1 MIELLFCMI
10 LIFLYYLICICVYI
24 IWNNIKNKRIKKSLD
39 VINRQ
44 AYEIIVNESK
54 NLNQK
59 KNLNNRDIKKLK
71 QKLKNKDYQKH
82 IIKYLLF
89 KENKEEIIEFMNE
102 VKITNLILDK
112 KEKDEFDKAYKI
124 YIIGEFNIHKQYE
137 YLMNNIGNDSVYI
150 QINILKALSKLG
162 NKIDFIDSLKKIM
175 TSSSLIHE
183 KVLIDILYTFYESDR
198 SLNKDLENEL
208 KNEDDTLNKIIIYH
222 FINTKYEDAKGIIYD
237 LVADNS
243 IDTEVKIACIKYFAE
258 IKYFKV
264 ESILI
269 ELLGSEKWEIR
280 AISASALKEYKN
292 EKVIEELE
300 KSITDEVWYVRQN
313 SAKSLYHLVGEKDK
327 LKSIIEGDDKYASD
341 SLISTYSE
349 QDIIMKEIVEEVEY
363 DLK

>member
-1 MIELLFCMI
+1 
-10 LIFLYYLICICVYI
+10 
-24 IWNNIKNKRIKKSLD
+24 
-39 VINRQ
+39 
-44 AYEIIVNESK
+44 
-54 NLNQK
+54 
-59 KNLNNRDIKKLK
+59 
-71 QKLKNKDYQKH
+71 
-82 IIKYLLF
+82 
-89 KENKEEIIEFMNE
+89 MNE

-222 FINTKYEDAKGIIYD
+222 FINIKYEDAKGIIYD

>member
-1 MIELLFCMI
+1 MIELLFYMI

-39 VINRQ
+39 AINRQ
-44 AYEIIVNESK
+44 AYEIIINESK
-54 NLNQK
+54 NLREKKSLDK
-59 KNLNNRDIKKLK
+59 KNIKKLK
-71 QKLKNKDYQKH
+71 RKLKSENYQKH
-82 IIKYLLF
+82 IIKYLVS
-89 KENKEEIIEFMNE
+89 KENKKEIIEFMNE

-137 YLMNNIGNDSVYI
+137 YLMNNIENSPIYI

-162 NKIDFIDSLKKIM
+162 NKIDFIASLKKVM
-175 TSSSLIHE
+175 KSSSLIHE
-183 KVLIDILYTFYESDR
+183 KVLIDIVYTFYESDR
-198 SLNKDLENEL
+198 FLNKDLENEL
-208 KNEDDTLNKIIIYH
+208 KNGDDTLNKIIVYH
-222 FINTKYEDAKGIIYD
+222 FINTKYEEAKEIIYD

-243 IDTEVKIACIKYFAE
+243 IDTEVKIACIKYFTE

-264 ESILI
+264 ENILI
-269 ELLGSEKWEIR
+269 ESLESKKWEIR
-280 AISASALKEYKN
+280 AVSASALRKYKN
-292 EKVIEELE
+292 KRVIDELE

-349 QDIIMKEIVEEVEY
+349 QDIIIKEIVEEAQYE
-363 DLK
+363 LK